1 MNKAEAIKEMER
13 LIDAFP
19 SNVSEAI
26 EIGLDAVKHFKTRP
40 VRNVLISG
48 LGGSGIGG
56 KFASQLVWDECKVP
70 IAVVHDYRIPAWVG
84 EDTLFV
90 ACSYSGNTEETL
102 STLSQAITRGASIS
116 CVTSGGKLELLSKE
130 HDFNMI
136 KIPSGQPPR
145 TSFGYNALQQLFI
158 FSAYGL
164 IDKSFI
170 SELEGAADLLKEETG
185 AIKAEAAAIAN
196 KLVDKIPIIYSET
209 YTEAIAVRLRQQ
221 INENAKTL
229 CWHHALPEMN
239 HNELVSWA
247 GGSKDY
253 AVLMVRS
260 PEDHQGTQKR
270 MELSKEII
278 SRYTNTIIELNP
290 KGNSRIK
297 RAYFLVHLADWI
309 SYYLAV
315 EKDVDPIEIDVI
327 DYFKAEL
334 AKD

>member
-1 MNKAEAIKEMER
+1 MTKQEAIKEMER

-19 SNVSEAI
+19 ENMVEAI
-26 EIGLDAVKHFKTRP
+26 EIGSNAVQRFKPRR
-40 VRNVLISG
+40 VNHVLISG

-56 KFASQLVWDECKVP
+56 KFASQLVWDQCTVP
-70 IAVVHDYRIPAWVG
+70 IHVVNDYRIPAWVG

-102 STLSQAITRGASIS
+102 STLAEAMAKGASIS
-116 CVTSGGKLELLSKE
+116 CVTSGGKLELLARE
-130 HDFNMI
+130 NDFNMI
-136 KIPSGQPPR
+136 KIPAGQPPR

-158 FSAYGL
+158 LAAHGL
-164 IDKSFI
+164 IEKNFI
-170 SELEGAADLLKEETG
+170 SDLSTAAHLLKEEG
-185 AIKAEAAAIAN
+185 GMIKAEAAAIAN
-196 KLVDKIPIIYSET
+196 KIGSKIPVIYSET
-209 YTEAIAVRLRQQ
+209 YFEAVAIRFRQQ

-247 GGSKDY
+247 GGSKDF
-253 AVLMVRS
+253 AVLMIRT
-260 PEDHQGTQKR
+260 PEDHPGTAKR

-278 SRYTNTIIELNP
+278 SRYTDVIIELKP
-290 KGNSRIK
+290 KGATRIEMV
-297 RAYFLVHLADWI
+297 YYLIHLADWI
-309 SYYLAV
+309 SFYMAV

-327 DYFKAEL
+327 DYFKAQL

>member
-1 MNKAEAIKEMER
+1 MTKQEAIKEMER

-19 SNVSEAI
+19 ENMVEAI
-26 EIGLDAVKHFKTRP
+26 EIGSNAVQRFKPRR
-40 VRNVLISG
+40 VNHVLISG

-56 KFASQLVWDECKVP
+56 KFASQLVWDQCTVP
-70 IAVVHDYRIPAWVG
+70 IHVVNDYRIPAWVG

-102 STLSQAITRGASIS
+102 STLAEAMAKGASIS
-116 CVTSGGKLELLSKE
+116 CVTSGGKLELLARE
-130 HDFNMI
+130 NDFNMI
-136 KIPSGQPPR
+136 KIPAGQPPR

-158 FSAYGL
+158 LAAHGL
-164 IDKSFI
+164 IEKNFI
-170 SELEGAADLLKEETG
+170 PDLSTAAHLLKEEG
-185 AIKAEAAAIAN
+185 GMIKAEAAAIAN
-196 KLVDKIPIIYSET
+196 KIGSKIPVIYSET
-209 YTEAIAVRLRQQ
+209 YFEAVAIRFRQQ

-247 GGSKDY
+247 GGSKDF
-253 AVLMVRS
+253 AVLMIRT
-260 PEDHQGTQKR
+260 PEDHPGTAKR

-278 SRYTNTIIELNP
+278 SRYTDVIIELKP
-290 KGNSRIK
+290 KGATRIEMV
-297 RAYFLVHLADWI
+297 YYLIHLADWI
-309 SYYLAV
+309 SFYMAV

-327 DYFKAEL
+327 DYFKAQL